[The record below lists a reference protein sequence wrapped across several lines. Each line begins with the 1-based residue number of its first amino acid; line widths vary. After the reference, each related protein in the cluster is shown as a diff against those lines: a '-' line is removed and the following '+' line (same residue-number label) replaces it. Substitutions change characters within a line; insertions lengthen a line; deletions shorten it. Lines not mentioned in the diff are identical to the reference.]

1 MSRRSV
7 PKIAPNDLRDH
18 ADEARIARV
27 WDRIENDLG
36 GVREAPPHRTGV
48 VMALIAATMCAF
60 GGGLFAGKFVW
71 GERPSAELTAVAPS
85 DHSQFVD
92 VIAAG
97 SQERTVPLPGGGR
110 ITLAPDTTVE
120 VERTSGGALTL
131 RLVRGEAAVD
141 TATAAAAQVLAIIA
155 GEARL
160 SAGTGSVVRV
170 RRNQDDMD
178 VTVSDGSVRVTSP
191 AGSQEIEPGHAPLTV
206 PIRTSVTTTHNDDA
220 NRPRH
225 AAPLRPDVID
235 PVTDAP
241 SVVAAAPPDW
251 LARANANDRVGA
263 IQLLQQQ
270 PGGIAGAIA
279 SAKTAGELMAISD
292 LARSAREPDLARSAL
307 TRVVESF
314 PNDQRAHIAAFTLGG
329 LYERAGQ
336 TKLAQMYFQKAQ
348 SLQPESVLAQD
359 ALCKQIQAEHR
370 ASNKDEAVRLA
381 KDYQSK
387 YPNGRCKE
395 EVERI
400 ISGDDAPADDSA
412 PATPAAP
419 ESAPEGGSGSTEPAP
434 APSSQPAAPPPSSPP
449 SQPKQP

>member
-71 GERPSAELTAVAPS
+71 RERPSAELAAVASS
-85 DHSQFVD
+85 DHSEFVD

-141 TATAAAAQVLAIIA
+141 TATAAAAQALAIIA

-191 AGSQEIEPGHAPLTV
+191 AGSQEIVPGHEPLTV
-206 PIRTSVTTTHNDDA
+206 PIRTSVTTTQNDGVE
-220 NRPRH
+220 RPRH
-225 AAPLRPDVID
+225 AAPLQPDIHDEVSAAPDV
-235 PVTDAP
+235 
-241 SVVAAAPPDW
+241 VVAAPPDW
-251 LARANANDRVGA
+251 LARANASDKVGA

-292 LARSAREPDLARSAL
+292 LTRGAREQGLALSAL
-307 TRVVESF
+307 KRVVESF
-314 PNDQRAHIAAFTLGG
+314 PNDQRAHIAAFTLGT
-329 LYERAGQ
+329 LYEKAGQ
-336 TKLAQMYFQKAQ
+336 TKLAQMYFEKSR

-381 KDYQSK
+381 KDYLSK
-387 YPNGRCKE
+387 YPDGRCKE

-412 PATPAAP
+412 SKAPAAP
-419 ESAPEGGSGSTEPAP
+419 ENAPEAGSGTEPAP
-434 APSSQPAAPPPSSPP
+434 APSSSSQPAAPPPSSQPP
-449 SQPKQP
+449 QPK